1 MAPVRVTDDYYAI
14 LAVEQIA
21 TTEAITKSYR
31 RLAFVLHPDRNPR
44 SDATAAFQLL
54 GRAYGS
60 LKDEARR
67 RSYDI
72 IYPSITSNSSNKEKP
87 PPKTQSL
94 TSNKPNPETS
104 IPKSKQ
110 GDIGDSAAIAALRKV
125 RDERD
130 AKWRPTAKRYEDVI
144 FEQQREVT
152 RFKKDI
158 EKLDDIKLRELAEE
172 AAARSWSAWIFSPLY
187 KKSVETGEEK
197 ERKSNERLDR
207 FHSKNVK
214 ERVLKS
220 KMTILRKW
228 EKGLRD
234 GQDVLAK
241 AHEIDNENIR
251 FHENRIRV
259 RRERELEEERR
270 KEELVRDEARKK
282 EREKREREEAEHLR
296 RYQAAQKLR
305 QEQEAGARKLR
316 EEEMAH
322 KMWEDAARVKRMQE
336 CIAKVYEQQQ
346 YQPPPVVGS
355 SRSSRRQPE
364 RGSCNHDGWW
374 PKVEAETSWNRLQCE
389 ECGVAYS
396 YLLICPGCRI
406 EAYAS
411 CQRTSRPVR
420 RGLRRTRPGYGNTQT
435 QGSKGHTYDHY
446 DEWSD

>member
-1 MAPVRVTDDYYAI
+1 M
-14 LAVEQIA
+14 
-21 TTEAITKSYR
+21 
-31 RLAFVLHPDRNPR
+31 
-44 SDATAAFQLL
+44 
-54 GRAYGS
+54 
-60 LKDEARR
+60 
-67 RSYDI
+67 
-72 IYPSITSNSSNKEKP
+72 
-87 PPKTQSL
+87 
-94 TSNKPNPETS
+94 
-104 IPKSKQ
+104 
-110 GDIGDSAAIAALRKV
+110 

-152 RFKKDI
+152 RLKKDI

-251 FHENRIRV
+251 FHENRIRA

-282 EREKREREEAEHLR
+282 EREKREREKK
-296 RYQAAQKLR
+296 Q
-305 QEQEAGARKLR
+305 
-316 EEEMAH
+316 
-322 KMWEDAARVKRMQE
+322 
-336 CIAKVYEQQQ
+336 
-346 YQPPPVVGS
+346 
-355 SRSSRRQPE
+355 
-364 RGSCNHDGWW
+364 
-374 PKVEAETSWNRLQCE
+374 
-389 ECGVAYS
+389 
-396 YLLICPGCRI
+396 RI
-406 EAYAS
+406 
-411 CQRTSRPVR
+411 
-420 RGLRRTRPGYGNTQT
+420 
-435 QGSKGHTYDHY
+435 
-446 DEWSD
+446 